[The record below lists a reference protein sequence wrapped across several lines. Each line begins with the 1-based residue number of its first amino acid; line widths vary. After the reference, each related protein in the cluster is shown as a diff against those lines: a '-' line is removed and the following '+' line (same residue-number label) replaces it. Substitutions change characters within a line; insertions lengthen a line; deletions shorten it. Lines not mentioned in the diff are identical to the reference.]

1 MQFFNLSAI
10 SKKKLILRMQIPSQ
24 NVLDLRTYSTWMG
37 DDGIART
44 VVKEGA
50 EIVLEDAKAN
60 SIAVCSLAGPEK
72 FALIVDTRKIKSI
85 TKEARDYF
93 SLNGR
98 ESRVVAFA
106 ILIDSPLSVI
116 IGNFF
121 MGLNKPRVPV
131 KLFNSESK
139 AIAWCHRSTSILVPD
154 EK

>member
-1 MQFFNLSAI
+1 M

>member
-1 MQFFNLSAI
+1 
-10 SKKKLILRMQIPSQ
+10 
-24 NVLDLRTYSTWMG
+24 MG
-37 DDGIART
+37 KDNIART
-44 VVKEGA
+44 RVKDGA
-50 EIVLEDAKAN
+50 EIVLEDAKEN
-60 SIAVCSLAGPEK
+60 SVAVCSLVGPEE

-98 ESRVVAFA
+98 ESRVIAFA
-106 ILIDSPLSVI
+106 ILIESPLSRI

-131 KLFNSESK
+131 KLFNKE
-139 AIAWCHRSTSILVPD
+139 ANAVEWCLNQIPKSVSD

>member
-1 MQFFNLSAI
+1 M
-10 SKKKLILRMQIPSQ
+10 RIPSES
-24 NVLDLRTYSTWMG
+24 VIELRTYYTWMG
-37 DDGIART
+37 NDSIART
-44 VVKEGA
+44 LVKEGA

-60 SIAVCSLAGPEK
+60 SVAVNGLLGPQK
-72 FALIVDTRKIKSI
+72 FALIVDTRKIKAI

-98 ESRVVAFA
+98 ESRVIAFA
-106 ILIDSPLSVI
+106 ILIDSPLSRI

-131 KLFNSESK
+131 KLFNIETK
-139 AIAWCHRSTSILVPD
+139 AVAWCQTLVPTLISN